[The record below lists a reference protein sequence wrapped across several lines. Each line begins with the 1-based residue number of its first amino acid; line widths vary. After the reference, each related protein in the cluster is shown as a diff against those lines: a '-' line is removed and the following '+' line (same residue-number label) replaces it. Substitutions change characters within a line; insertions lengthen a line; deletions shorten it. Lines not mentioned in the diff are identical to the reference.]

1 MKITVKKQL
10 NFQELINFIYDNNI
24 KNGKFLPDNNYFIN
38 TVWVDTYALEF
49 DDDSYITKD
58 DTWTVKHKV
67 EITKDTKLPS
77 VLVYDGKYFRDYY
90 NSSINDIEKMFM
102 EYIYDF
108 KTIHLINDDKTH
120 TLVYKDKQLVE

>member
-24 KNGKFLPDNNYFIN
+24 KNGKFLPDNNDFIN

-77 VLVYDGKYFRDYY
+77 VLVYDGKYFREYY
-90 NSSINDIEKMFM
+90 ESSINDIEKIFM
-102 EYIYDF
+102 EYIYEIE
-108 KTIHLINDDKTH
+108 TIHLINDDKTH